1 MPKNKK
7 KTTRKT
13 VDYKKKYSQVMAL
26 MLATL
31 KVVATLNPLIRALG
45 LNPFPINE
53 VVAAIRKIHEGVE

>member
-7 KTTRKT
+7 KTTRKK
-13 VDYKKKYSQVMAL
+13 VDYKKKYGQMTAL

-31 KVVATLNPLIRALG
+31 KAVATLNPLIMALN
-45 LNPFPINE
+45 LKPFPIEE